1 MPEHNYSPSEVT
13 VGPVLEPI
21 TVADVKDAAFII
33 DDSSYDLYISKQLIP
48 SARRHVEE
56 LAVRSLIT
64 QTRAQYYD
72 ELRDIMWLTYGPVS
86 AVTSVTYK
94 DSDEASQTLTASLY
108 DLDNKREPARLV
120 RGYNENYPTSIRDTN
135 SVVVTMTCGYGLT
148 YTSVPIIYRRAC
160 IMWAALEL
168 HNRVPIACADDY
180 MKSLRA
186 LETLIS
192 IEGRTRQYA

>member
-1 MPEHNYSPSEVT
+1 MSDHSFSPSEVT
-13 VGPVLEPI
+13 TEPVLEPI

-64 QTRAQYYD
+64 QTRKQYYD
-72 ELRDIMWLTYGPVS
+72 DLRDIMWLRYGPVS
-86 AVTSVTYK
+86 AITSVTYK
-94 DSDEASQTLTASLY
+94 DSNESSQTLTSSLY

-120 RGYNENYPTSIRDTN
+120 RGYNETYPSSITDTN
-135 SVVVTMTCGYGLT
+135 SVVVTMTCGYGST

-180 MKSLRA
+180 RKALSA
-186 LETLIS
+186 LETMLS
-192 IEGRTRQYA
+192 IEGRTREYA

>member
-1 MPEHNYSPSEVT
+1 MAEHNFSPSEVT
-13 VGPVLEPI
+13 VEPVLEPI
-21 TVADVKDAAFII
+21 TVADVKEAAFII

-72 ELRDIMWLTYGPVS
+72 ELRDIMYPRYGPVIT
-86 AVTSVTYK
+86 VTSITYK
-94 DSDEASQTLTASLY
+94 NSNEASQTLTASLY
-108 DLDNKREPARLV
+108 DLDNKRIPARIV
-120 RGYNENYPTSIRDTN
+120 RGYNETYPTSIVDTN
-135 SVVVTMTCGYGLT
+135 SVVVTMTCGYGT
-148 YTSVPIIYRRAC
+148 AASSVPIIYRRAC

-180 MKSLRA
+180 VKALRA
-186 LETLIS
+186 FETMIS
-192 IEGRTRQYA
+192 IEGRTREYA